1 MPPKTQT
8 GDYYQAGRLLETGLA
23 CAFSTTE
30 TTVRTT
36 AAATT
41 ATIAETA
48 ARSHVLFEVAV

>member
-1 MPPKTQT
+1 MTQKPP
-8 GDYYQAGRLLETGLA
+8 YFQAARLLGTGLA

>member
-8 GDYYQAGRLLETGLA
+8 KLYFQAGRLLETGLA
-23 CAFSTTE
+23 CAFSTTK
-30 TTVRTT
+30 TIVRTT

-48 ARSHVLFEVAV
+48 ARAHVLFEVAV